1 MLHGYVC
8 FRHCF
13 SRLSAFQNQIPLFDL
28 YTTFQDL
35 QFEEGAEKINFC
47 DANAAGINVFFTDL
61 DGSLSPKRKKRT
73 RPSTAMS
80 NVPTMTNF
88 VDKRLCMEDEG
99 SCYLYCKLTCFR
111 AIQYEVDP
119 AETEDYMLRVCEATD
134 STNCV
139 EFPGYV
145 RFKDPTSSFRSRT
158 FITYLPKGKYTSVF
172 VNQQGQE
179 VWPSYV
185 TTSYQEDEL
194 CPAALKEGDVQLI
207 APVVTQATCTQ
218 LLRNQDFEASSTEAF
233 PWLHRW
239 GGIEI
244 APGTGMGGS
253 NALTSEGSD
262 STNTIVQFLDMRC
275 LALMVG
281 ERYEIT
287 AWVKLED
294 ESGQMIYRCD
304 PSLERCPEA
313 GLDGPKGRE
322 SVALVSGELSN
333 EGYQLL
339 KGTVEITESIASADQ
354 VSLFLRSNQ
363 DLTWFVDNVS
373 MQLVGTPLS
382 PDDILGDFLGEDAL
396 VTIYAGDFP

>member
-1 MLHGYVC
+1 MPRC
-8 FRHCF
+8 F
-13 SRLSAFQNQIPLFDL
+13 SAFQNQVPLFDL

-61 DGSLSPKRKKRT
+61 DGSLSPKPLRRT
-73 RPSTAMS
+73 RPSTVMS

-88 VDKRLCMEDEG
+88 VDKSLCMEVEE
-99 SCYLYCKLTCFR
+99 SCYLYCKFTCFR
-111 AIQYEVDP
+111 GLQYDVDP
-119 AETEDYMLRVCEATD
+119 AGTKDYMLRVCDAAD

-145 RFKDPTSSFRSRT
+145 RFKDPTSSYGSRR
-158 FITYLPKGKYTSVF
+158 FIANLPKGKYTSVF

-194 CPAALKEGDVQLI
+194 CPTALKEGNVQLT
-207 APVVTQATCTQ
+207 APVVTQDTCTQ
-218 LLRNQDFEASSTEAF
+218 LLQNQDMEASNTQAS
-233 PWLHRW
+233 PWLHRF

-244 APGTGMGGS
+244 ALGAGMGGS
-253 NALTSEGSD
+253 NALTSEGFD
-262 STNTIVQFLDMRC
+262 STNTIVQFLDTRC

-294 ESGQMIYRCD
+294 ESGQRIYHCD

-313 GLDGPKGRE
+313 GLDGPRGRE
-322 SVALVSGELSN
+322 SFALVSGEVSY

-339 KGTVEITESIASADQ
+339 KGTVEITESIAAADQ
-354 VSLFLRSNQ
+354 VSLFLRSNK

-373 MQLVGTPLS
+373 MQLVRTPLAGES
-382 PDDILGDFLGEDAL
+382 PDDILGDFLGEDAI
-396 VTIYAGDFP
+396 VTLYAGDFP